1 MKPLSCQESDAVSAI
16 QTLFKLAMGWE
27 RCMAAKWSEAQDGA
41 RRAQIP
47 DLNLEQTI
55 PQQLAIR
62 FIYSLLHWEGY
73 LSKLK

>member
-1 MKPLSCQESDAVSAI
+1 
-16 QTLFKLAMGWE
+16 
-27 RCMAAKWSEAQDGA
+27 MAAKWSEAQDGA